1 MPSAV
6 GTLGLWDPGFGVR
19 SFRRWIRRTL
29 HLVENWMGFILCT
42 IKNPKTKPQV
52 TRARSPPPPKSHFL
66 HKKKNFFHPHVV
78 SREETSFHRPSTGP
92 PPGPPSAKET
102 ARTYAPQLPTG
113 YEVESQLHPYTSLA
127 ASWHRRGRDGRVPR
141 IWCEESQLQIRL
153 VLLYRPSYPKKRSGT
168 QEHKGRS
175 AYLALF
181 EQDRLGTVTE
191 ISSNQV
197 SQIIHFSNAC
207 SVVCAILVY
216 IPIHRPTS
224 PQQKHQ
230 HHAMQAPSASNQ
242 QLNLERQQNN
252 LF

>member
-1 MPSAV
+1 
-6 GTLGLWDPGFGVR
+6 
-19 SFRRWIRRTL
+19 
-29 HLVENWMGFILCT
+29 MGFILCT

-52 TRARSPPPPKSHFL
+52 TRARSPPPPQKVISYI
-66 HKKKNFFHPHVV
+66 KRKFFHPHVV
-78 SREETSFHRPSTGP
+78 SREETSFHRPSTGR

-113 YEVESQLHPYTSLA
+113 YKVESQLHLVHILGSILA
-127 ASWHRRGRDGRVPR
+127 STGGEIDAIRGSGARR
-141 IWCEESQLQIRL
+141 ESQLQIRR

-191 ISSNQV
+191 TSSNQV

-216 IPIHRPTS
+216 IPIHRPTF